1 MLWLLM
7 IREQCLSALEV
18 VAEKKLE
25 DLSADGPDCVLN
37 YLRAE

>member
-18 VAEKKLE
+18 VARKEAGGSE
-25 DLSADGPDCVLN
+25 CRRP
-37 YLRAE
+37 